1 MFTILRCLSARVTQF
16 MFYSL
21 KNLVVLGLSQNKIEE
36 LPDEIC
42 QLSNLEELY
51 LQCNAIST
59 YDQHAMNDGCY
70 M

>member
-1 MFTILRCLSARVTQF
+1 

-21 KNLVVLGLSQNKIEE
+21 KNLVVLGLSQNEIEE

>member
-1 MFTILRCLSARVTQF
+1 

-21 KNLVVLGLSQNKIEE
+21 KNLVVLGLSQNEIEE

-51 LQCNAIST
+51 LQGNAISV
-59 YDQHAMNDGCY
+59 YDQHTLNDGFY
-70 M
+70 MQLCLPLTEFLKVFIS